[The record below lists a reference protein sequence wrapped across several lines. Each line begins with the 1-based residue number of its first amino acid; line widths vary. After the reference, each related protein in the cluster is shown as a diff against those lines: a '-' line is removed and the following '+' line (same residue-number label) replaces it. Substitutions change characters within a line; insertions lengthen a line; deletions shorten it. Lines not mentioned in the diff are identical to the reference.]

1 MKKKNSQ
8 SSVEFALIMVFMV
21 FVLVVFFWAATERL
35 FDIQKE
41 NDKVHYLNKTAVLV
55 LESCTGRNT
64 AADIEAIVKEAY
76 KLPEAPQKEVADC
89 LDTLFQEGLIK

>member
-1 MKKKNSQ
+1 MNEKPTIAEDIDINE
-8 SSVEFALIMVFMV
+8 VEDGYVIY
-21 FVLVVFFWAATERL
+21 
-35 FDIQKE
+35 QKE

-55 LESCTGRNT
+55 LESCTGKNT
-64 AADIEAIVKEAY
+64 AADIEVIVKEAY